1 MISLVAISKLPR
13 KVPYFMMKRLYV
25 VTRDLHLY
33 LGLFISPFILLFA
46 LSVPF
51 LVHPGLMPVSQ
62 PQATR
67 RVVTNLALTATLE
80 DLKGREQ
87 SDAVRKVLDML
98 GVHGEIGFIRRIAKE
113 HRLVLPV
120 NLPGHETMVDL
131 NLATGSATVSE
142 STTGVAD
149 AIVYLHKMPGPHN
162 VSLRGNS
169 LYIGIWRWLADATV
183 YLLLFLTLSGVYLW
197 AALKAE
203 RRVGLALIAVGALSF
218 GGLVYAVVR

>member
-1 MISLVAISKLPR
+1 
-13 KVPYFMMKRLYV
+13 MMKRLYV
-25 VTRDLHLY
+25 VTRDFHLY

-46 LSVPF
+46 LSVPL
-51 LVHPGLMPVSQ
+51 LVHPGIMPVS
-62 PQATR
+62 PPRATS
-67 RVVTNLALTATLE
+67 RVVTNLPLPATLE
-80 DLKGREQ
+80 DFKGREQ
-87 SDAVRKVLDML
+87 LDAVRKVLNQL
-98 GVHGEIGFIRRIAKE
+98 GVHGEIEFIRRIAKE

-120 NLPGHETMVDL
+120 ILPGHETTVDL

-142 STTGVAD
+142 HTTGVAD
-149 AIVYLHKMPGPHN
+149 GIVYLHKMPGPHN

-197 AALKAE
+197 AVLKAE
-203 RRVGLALIAVGALSF
+203 RRVGLALIAAGALSF

>member
-1 MISLVAISKLPR
+1 M
-13 KVPYFMMKRLYV
+13 MMKRLYV
-25 VTRDLHLY
+25 LTRGLHLY

-46 LSVPF
+46 LSVPL
-51 LVHPGLMPVSQ
+51 LVHPGMMPIS
-62 PQATR
+62 PRWETS
-67 RVVTNLALTATLE
+67 RVVTNLPLPATLE

-87 SDAVRKVLDML
+87 LDAVRKVLDQL

-120 NLPGHETMVDL
+120 TLPGHETTVDL

-142 STTGVAD
+142 HTTGAAD

-162 VSLRGNS
+162 VNLRGNS

-197 AALKAE
+197 TVLKAE
-203 RRVGLALIAVGALSF
+203 RRVGLALIAAGALSF

>member
-1 MISLVAISKLPR
+1 
-13 KVPYFMMKRLYV
+13 MKRLYV
-25 VTRDLHLY
+25 VTRDLHLC

-46 LSVPF
+46 LSVPL
-51 LVHPGLMPVSQ
+51 LVHPGMMPVS
-62 PQATR
+62 PPRATS
-67 RVVTNLALTATLE
+67 RVVTNLPLPATLE

-87 SDAVRKVLDML
+87 LDAVRKVLDQL
-98 GVHGEIGFIRRIAKE
+98 GVHGEIGFIRRIAQE

-120 NLPGHETMVDL
+120 TLPGHEATVDL

-142 STTGVAD
+142 HTTGVAD

-203 RRVGLALIAVGALSF
+203 RRVGLGPDRCRRLIFWRACLCRRPLSQ
-218 GGLVYAVVR
+218 A